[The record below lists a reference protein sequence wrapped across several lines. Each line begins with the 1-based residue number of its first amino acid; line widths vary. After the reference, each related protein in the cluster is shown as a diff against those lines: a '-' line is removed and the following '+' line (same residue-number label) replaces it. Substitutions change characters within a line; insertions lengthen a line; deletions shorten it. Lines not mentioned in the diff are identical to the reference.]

1 LAFVDQ
7 RIHEKVWGWLTAHPD
22 IWVGK
27 KREGNKLS
35 FSEVLAE
42 SSTTPGSPRDVIQQL
57 QQSVLEGQSQHANP
71 SSTTTVER
79 AVDETNDSTSGLRIY
94 TTVGRMWQAVAG
106 HAVDPKRIPDMEFK
120 CLRIIAVAGPR
131 GITQPDIVAITKQ
144 DKRSVPKRT
153 DNLHESKYILK
164 TPIYGKEGKT
174 SLCVH
179 RRYLQGGANQTKDV
193 FSGGALLF
201 DNFLDCL
208 CEWLKDGKVMTLE
221 ELYQTMKAPEKSWR
235 RDKLWR
241 ALERLDMIG
250 IIQRFHITQEN
261 SNPITPAGRAAKPIR
276 VNCIRLLKN
285 PAAEDRK
292 RYHGITVPYRNAFR
306 RRLEAQDASVR
317 AEHAEN
323 NGDDDYAAG
332 PEESVAPEPTP
343 TTTTNRYTGPIQ
355 WNPDIPHT
363 NLLYNIVA
371 ESREAGLS
379 TMVGIYSF
387 LTSASF

>member
-7 RIHEKVWGWLTAHPD
+7 RIYEKVWGWLTSHPD

-27 KREGNKLS
+27 KKEGNRLS
-35 FSEVLAE
+35 FSEVLGG
-42 SSTTPGSPRDVIQQL
+42 SSTTNPSSPRNVPQQF
-57 QQSVLEGQSQHANP
+57 QSIPGGQSQHAGP
-71 SSTTTVER
+71 SSGAVVEK
-79 AVDETNDSTSGLRIY
+79 AANQTSDSNSELRVY

-106 HAVDPKRIPDMEFK
+106 HAVDPKKIPDMEFK
-120 CLRIIAVAGPR
+120 CLRIVAAAGPR
-131 GITQPDIVAITKQ
+131 GITQPDIVAISKQ

-153 DNLHESKYILK
+153 DNLHDNKYILK

-179 RRYLQGGANQTKDV
+179 RRYLQGGVSRTKDV
-193 FSGGALLF
+193 FTGGALLF

-221 ELYQTMKAPEKSWR
+221 ELYENMEAPEKSWR

-250 IIQRFHITQEN
+250 IIQRFHIIQEN
-261 SNPITPAGRAAKPIR
+261 SNPITPSGRAAKPVR
-276 VNCIRLLKN
+276 VNCVRILKD
-285 PAAEDRK
+285 PTTEDRK

-306 RRLEAQDASVR
+306 RRLEAQDASAR

-323 NGDDDYAAG
+323 NGDDDYAPE
-332 PEESVAPEPTP
+332 PEESLAPEPIP
-343 TTTTNRYTGPIQ
+343 VTTTNRYTGPIK
-355 WNPDIPHT
+355 WNPDVLHT
-363 NLLYNIVA
+363 NLIYNIVA
-371 ESREAGLS
+371 ETGEAGLS
-379 TMVGIYSF
+379 TMVGTSLF
-387 LTSASF
+387 LCSASF